1 MKGGLIGGVFGLFLG
16 LIFSFELTG
25 SYLVITISFLI
36 ISSVI
41 GAILFGLLNIP
52 KWMKHGL
59 IGMFFLIP
67 VSYIIWG
74 FFDGG
79 FLPDFCRQIWD
90 SKVYKIWTFLL
101 IRCPKNGTILKT
113 AFLKHKPFKHRV
125 AKKT

>member
-1 MKGGLIGGVFGLFLG
+1 MKAWMKGGLIGGVFGLFLG

-74 FFDGG
+74 FFDGFICG
-79 FLPDFCRQIWD
+79 YLVAILYN
-90 SKVYKIWTFLL
+90 KLL
-101 IRCPKNGTILKT
+101 K
-113 AFLKHKPFKHRV
+113 
-125 AKKT
+125 